1 MSMIRANVEQN
12 CIKEF
17 NFSSMVEM
25 DDAPRGKKK
34 TLDDGYQT
42 PPEMIFPAKESN
54 SRKML

>member
-25 DDAPRGKKK
+25 DDAPRGNKK
-34 TLDDGYQT
+34 LDDGYQT